1 MGECKKRFI
10 CILGFLF
17 FLYFF
22 CYIHTCWLRAVSNT
36 SIPIMVGIF
45 QLIFLVIV
53 FRPVSDI
60 FLNII
65 SALRGKF
72 DSRLDKSDKKAQ
84 RTMNPNQR
92 KNENIS
98 ISRVYLGNLSRYGSV
113 IDNNDSSRYK
123 GFFLLCFVQGAQSPL
138 GAKIDQYGVKFACAR

>member
-1 MGECKKRFI
+1 
-10 CILGFLF
+10 
-17 FLYFF
+17 
-22 CYIHTCWLRAVSNT
+22 
-36 SIPIMVGIF
+36 
-45 QLIFLVIV
+45 
-53 FRPVSDI
+53 
-60 FLNII
+60 
-65 SALRGKF
+65 
-72 DSRLDKSDKKAQ
+72 
-84 RTMNPNQR
+84 MNPNQR

>member
-1 MGECKKRFI
+1 MEDNKAEKIQNLVDSENVKEHKTENLRYRIWESVKKIHMYSWLFI
-10 CILGFLF
+10 FLV
-17 FLYFF
+17 FF
-22 CYIHTCWLRAVSNT
+22 CYIHIYCLRAVSNT

-72 DSRLDKSDKKAQ
+72 DSRLDKSDKKA
-84 RTMNPNQR
+84 
-92 KNENIS
+92 
-98 ISRVYLGNLSRYGSV
+98 
-113 IDNNDSSRYK
+113 
-123 GFFLLCFVQGAQSPL
+123 
-138 GAKIDQYGVKFACAR
+138 